1 MKKVALIFL
10 TLALGMAC
18 AKQYAVTLFLPSV
31 VSGTEL
37 KPGNYMLDLKEGTV
51 VIKNGRSMAQS
62 AVKVETAPNKY
73 GSTAVRYAAVDGKS
87 HIREIRLGG
96 TNLKLVID

>member
-18 AKQYAVTLFLPSV
+18 AKQYAVTLFVPSV

-37 KPGNYMLDLKEGTV
+37 KAGDYMLDLQSGKI
-51 VIKNGRSMAQS
+51 VIKNGRVRAES
-62 AVKVETAPNKY
+62 AVKVETAPAKY
-73 GSTAVRYAAVDGKS
+73 PSTAVRYAAVDGKS
-87 HIREIRLGG
+87 QVREIRLGG